1 MPAMTVTERPQNA
14 HAPRRT
20 NGCLWGCLA
29 VLAFIFLPVILAG
42 GYGAWFLYQGFRND
56 PVLRAVTELTRRD
69 GLAHQVLGNDIEVTG
84 VEGNAFSFAP
94 GFGSRTSYEV
104 TVEGD
109 KASGILDVEAATR
122 HGRVEI
128 RSMILT
134 TPSGGRYDLL
144 HNVVLTEP
152 SGATSI

>member
-1 MPAMTVTERPQNA
+1 MPVMTVTQQT
-14 HAPRRT
+14 PRRS

-42 GYGAWFLYQGFRND
+42 GYGAWFLYQGFRHD
-56 PVLRAVTELTRRD
+56 PVLIAVAELTRHD
-69 GLAHQVLGNDIEVTG
+69 GLAHQILGDDIEVTG
-84 VEGNAFSFAP
+84 MAGNAFSFVP
-94 GFGSRTSYEV
+94 GIGSHSSYEV

-109 KASGILDVEAATR
+109 KASGTLGVEADTP

-134 TPSGGRYDLL
+134 TPNGGRYDLL
-144 HNVVLTEP
+144 HNVVLREP
-152 SGATSI
+152 SGSETI

>member
-1 MPAMTVTERPQNA
+1 MPAMTVTQQT
-14 HAPRRT
+14 PRRS

-29 VLAFIFLPVILAG
+29 VLAFILLPAILAG
-42 GYGAWFLYQGFRND
+42 SYGAWFLYQGFRHD
-56 PVLRAVTELTRRD
+56 PVLRAVTELTRHD
-69 GLAHQVLGNDIEVTG
+69 GLAHQVLGDDIAVTG
-84 VEGNAFSFAP
+84 VAGNAFAFTP

-104 TVEGD
+104 TIEGD
-109 KASGILDVEAATR
+109 KASGTLDVEAATP

-134 TPSGGRYDLL
+134 TPNGGRYDLL

-152 SGATSI
+152 SGSSSI

>member
-1 MPAMTVTERPQNA
+1 MAAMTVTQQT
-14 HAPRRT
+14 PRRS

-42 GYGAWFLYQGFRND
+42 GYGAWFLYQGFRHD
-56 PVLRAVTELTRRD
+56 PVLVAVTELTRHD
-69 GLAHQVLGNDIEVTG
+69 GLAHQVLGDDIAVTG
-84 VEGNAFSFAP
+84 VAGNAFSFVP
-94 GFGSRTSYEV
+94 GLGSRSSYEV

-109 KASGILDVEAATR
+109 KASGTLDVEAATP

-134 TPSGGRYDLL
+134 TPNGGRYDLL
-144 HNVVLTEP
+144 HNTVLTEP
-152 SGATSI
+152 SGSESI

>member
-1 MPAMTVTERPQNA
+1 MPAMTVTQQT
-14 HAPRRT
+14 PRRS

-29 VLAFIFLPVILAG
+29 VLAFILLPVILAG
-42 GYGAWFLYQGFRND
+42 SYGAWFLYQGFRHD

-69 GLAHQVLGNDIEVTG
+69 GLAHQVLGDDIAVTG
-84 VEGNAFSFAP
+84 VAGNAFAFTP

-104 TVEGD
+104 TIEGD
-109 KASGILDVEAATR
+109 KASGTLDVEAATP

-134 TPSGGRYDLL
+134 TPNGGRYDLL

-152 SGATSI
+152 SGSSSI